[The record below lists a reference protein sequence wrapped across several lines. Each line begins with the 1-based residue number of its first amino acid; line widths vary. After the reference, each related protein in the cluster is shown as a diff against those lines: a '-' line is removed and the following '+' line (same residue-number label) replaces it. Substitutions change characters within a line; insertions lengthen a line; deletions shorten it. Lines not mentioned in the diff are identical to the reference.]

1 MLVECA
7 EQARPML
14 VFTDLESTRNNICST
29 IARLRQNPATKHL
42 PIVAFGGEQ
51 TPDLQQAAQAAGVT
65 LIVSEQA
72 LLNHLAECLQ
82 QALEVE

>member
-1 MLVECA
+1 
-7 EQARPML
+7 
-14 VFTDLESTRNNICST
+14 
-29 IARLRQNPATKHL
+29 
-42 PIVAFGGEQ
+42 VAFGGEQ